1 MLFGSLT
8 CFVHL
13 ELDEIICYFE
23 TNMLTISDIQKL
35 TKFFATKQDIEK
47 LPTKNDFDQ
56 LKESVLDRM
65 DAVFGEVK
73 VMREEQSL
81 HFQQHDDN
89 NLFNKAIDKR
99 VSKIESVPVIAHEIK
114 KWTTFGWFTLEE
126 ALKLKLYPGTKKF
139 LELIQEGS
147 LENVFS

>member
-89 NLFNKAIDKR
+89 NLFNK
-99 VSKIESVPVIAHEIK
+99 
-114 KWTTFGWFTLEE
+114 G
-126 ALKLKLYPGTKKF
+126 
-139 LELIQEGS
+139 
-147 LENVFS
+147 